1 MVPGEALVPV
11 AVGVPA
17 DDGVLLLQERAR
29 PLLGQGQSSGEPAG
43 AASDHDGVVGT
54 AGPRAVGEVGGR
66 PGTGFSSGGVGQA
79 AARMSAAA
87 RVVRSRASSR
97 ARVGPMLPTGIPRRA
112 PISS

>member
-29 PLLGQGQSSGEPAG
+29 PLLGQGQSSGEPAD
-43 AASDHDGVVGT
+43 AASDHDGVVGA
-54 AGPRAVGEVGGR
+54 AGPRAVGVGGR
-66 PGTGFSSGGVGQA
+66 PGTGFSSSGVGQA